1 MEQTE
6 RKVERNSQ
14 VPSTLRRRNL
24 KMVLLTLITSNLF
37 CPHAREIGKWRF
49 YSETMQCNINTGTGT
64 NKTSSSNLINEV
76 KL

>member
-6 RKVERNSQ
+6 RKVGRNSQ

-37 CPHAREIGKWRF
+37 CPHMPEKLENGGFTLKP
-49 YSETMQCNINTGTGT
+49 CNAISTQVLEQT
-64 NKTSSSNLINEV
+64 KPVQVVL
-76 KL
+76 